1 MSQTRS
7 TEAGAE
13 PELIV
18 VGSAS
23 PSVLDDEDRAAT
35 TRPDHRKH
43 AIHRWSWAIVPLL
56 DAAAVATVLAASN
69 WVTALGVTHALLT
82 WLAIGGLGR
91 GREMLLPRVTED
103 AGGLS
108 MRVALVAPV
117 LAIPAAASGQTRE
130 LLMATTAIIPAV
142 LLARVIS
149 FGVLRRLR
157 RMRIA
162 AKPAVIVGTGDVALD
177 IAGALDQ
184 HAEYGLVAAGFVDDV
199 VPASLPLPY
208 LGSVSELPAVVTEYG
223 IERIIVAYGH
233 AGEMRLVDTLRRC
246 EDLGADVLLVPRL
259 FEIGRPV
266 VPGVIDDLW
275 GYPIVRLRLG
285 RLRGWH
291 ARVKRAIDVFVAALL
306 LVLGAPI
313 MLGIA
318 LTVRMSSPG
327 PILFRQL
334 RVGRRGREFELLKF
348 RTMKVN
354 GDSDTTW
361 SVGHDPRVTAV
372 GRLLRRTSLDELP
385 QLFNVLRGDMSLV
398 GPRPERPYFARRF
411 SNEIRGYADRHRAP
425 PGMTGWA
432 QVHGLRGNTSVSAR
446 ARFDN
451 GYLDSWSVTQDVAIL
466 GMTLA
471 EVVRAATERND
482 SGSSDAGA
490 SGWAG

>member
-1 MSQTRS
+1 MWQTRS
-7 TEAGAE
+7 IEAEGE

-18 VGSAS
+18 AGSAS
-23 PSVLDDEDRAAT
+23 PLVIDDEDRAT
-35 TRPDHRKH
+35 TPDASHRKH
-43 AIHRWSWAIVPLL
+43 ASHRWSWAIVPLS
-56 DAAAVATVLAASN
+56 DAGAVATVLAASD
-69 WVTALGVTHALLT
+69 WLTALGAMHALLT
-82 WLAIGGLGR
+82 WLAIGGLAR

-103 AGGLS
+103 AGRLS
-108 MRVALVAPV
+108 MRAALVAPV
-117 LAIPAAASGQTRE
+117 LAIPAAGSGQTRE

-149 FGVLRRLR
+149 YGVLRRLR

-162 AKPAVIVGTGDVALD
+162 AKRAVIVGTGDVAVD

-184 HAEYGLVAAGFVDDV
+184 HAEYGLVVAGFVDDI
-199 VPASLPLPY
+199 VPTSLPLPY
-208 LGSVSELPAVVTEYG
+208 LGSVSQLPAVVTEHG

-233 AGEMRLVDTLRRC
+233 AEEIRLVDTLRRC

-259 FEIGRPV
+259 FELGRPV

-291 ARVKRAIDVFVAALL
+291 ARVKRAMDVSVAALL

-318 LTVRMSSPG
+318 LTVRISSPG

-348 RTMKVN
+348 RTMRVN

-361 SVGHDPRVTAV
+361 SVRHDPRVTAV
-372 GRLLRRTSLDELP
+372 GRLLRGTSLDELP

-398 GPRPERPYFARRF
+398 GPRPERPHFAKRF

-432 QVHGLRGNTSVSAR
+432 QVHGLRGNTPVSAR

-451 GYLDSWSVTQDVAIL
+451 GYLDSWSVTRDVVIL

-471 EVVRAATERND
+471 EVVRAATEQDD
-482 SGSSDAGA
+482 SAPSDAWAPDGA
-490 SGWAG
+490 